1 MKLATY
7 VRKLKDRSGNYIV
20 PATRS
25 TGVYLS
31 DNQTLQTWADNVK
44 SWLQKHDGKFDNLY
58 NQLGL
63 DGSAPNWITFKL
75 YAKGSVVM
83 WADKTSP
90 AALYGGSWTRIKGAY
105 IRAGNDSDSPGW
117 IGGSDTRT
125 LTASN
130 IPTLS
135 TQIMLTPGGYCGA
148 NKYPHSFVLS
158 SKDPSVVNNNLF
170 GDLNGQ
176 PSDRIEDGSYKNS
189 NLVRYYNSNVQPI
202 SVQPKMCNLYVW
214 YRVS

>member
-25 TGVYLS
+25 TGVYLN
-31 DNQTLQTWADNVK
+31 DNQTLQTWSTNVK
-44 SWLQKHDGKFDNLY
+44 DWLQKHDDKFDNLY

-63 DGSAPNWITFKL
+63 DNSTPNWITSKL

-83 WADKTSP
+83 MANKTSP
-90 AALYGGSWTRIKGAY
+90 AALYGGSWTRISGAY
-105 IRAGNDSDSPGW
+105 IRAGTDSDSPGW

-135 TQIMLTPGGYCGA
+135 TQILIAQGGYCAAG
-148 NKYPHSFVLS
+148 KIPQSFVKS
-158 SKDPSVVNNNLF
+158 SKDPSVVNNDLF
-170 GDLNGQ
+170 TDLNGQ
-176 PSDRIEDGSYKNS
+176 PCDRTAEGTYNNS
-189 NLVRYYNSNVQPI
+189 SLVRYHNSNVQPI
-202 SVQPKMCNLYVW
+202 SIQPKMCNLYVW

>member
-25 TGVYLS
+25 TGVYLN
-31 DNQTLQTWADNVK
+31 DNQTLQTWTTNVK
-44 SWLQKHDGKFDNLY
+44 DWLQKHDDKFDNIH

-63 DGSAPNWITFKL
+63 DGSTPNWITSKL

-130 IPTLS
+130 IPSLS
-135 TQIMLTPGGYCGA
+135 MQIGLCDGGYVGA
-148 NKYPHSFVLS
+148 NDYPDSFIS
-158 SKDPSVVNNNLF
+158 NNKTL
-170 GDLNGQ
+170 GMESATYSGYT
-176 PSDRIEDGSYKNS
+176 SDRSAQKGYVNS
-189 NLVRYYNSNVQPI
+189 TLVRYYNSNVQPI